1 MKTKE
6 KLMSEVYNC
15 LAREFFHRWL
25 DISLTATRG
34 VGIPLQRC
42 NFDAWEIQLE
52 RERLL
57 GRPLNKM
64 NHRLQL
70 LRLEHGFDDT
80 VFKCRHRTARSIRS
94 NGRVV
99 ESSES
104 NKVRVDLQDFKK
116 LIDEM
121 RRINE
126 VELDQLEIWDNGEHV
141 SIPKEVLSRWPYIGL
156 NNTCYL
162 KTMIAAEHF
171 LFEDEEELND

>member
-25 DISLTATRG
+25 DISLTAKRG
-34 VGIPLQRC
+34 VGIPFHRC
-42 NFDAWEIQLE
+42 DFDAWGIHLE

-70 LRLEHGFDDT
+70 LRLQHGFDDT
-80 VFKCRHRTARSIRS
+80 VFKSRHRAIRSIRTIS
-94 NGRVV
+94 KVV
-99 ESSES
+99 ESPES
-104 NKVRVDLQDFKK
+104 NKVRVDLQDFKR

-121 RRINE
+121 RKINE
-126 VELDQLEIWDNGEHV
+126 VELGQLEIWDNGKHV
-141 SIPKEVLSRWPYIGL
+141 PIPKEVLNRWTYIGL

-162 KTMIAAEHF
+162 KTLIAAEHI
-171 LFEDEEELND
+171 LFDDEEELND